1 MSQNLQ
7 LLEKHRQ
14 KVWLVF
20 AAALLL
26 FIYIIVFFV
35 LLLIYYIHEIPLRN
49 NIWIILI
56 YIGVSVPIFYSLLA
70 YISCRIMHKI
80 YKPIRRIIENLENFA
95 LNINHEF
102 KTSISEILSSL
113 ELATMTW
120 KYDTKVPESIISAK
134 RLNSILDGLA
144 RLIHFHDVSYR
155 KQKIDIIKI
164 LDTCVQDT
172 KESLRWKNISLQK
185 NYNESSKMISH
196 VDPDP
201 LVLCFSNILSN
212 AIRYSKENGI
222 IEIRITQNFF
232 EILDHGVGI
241 EQENL
246 EKIFTR
252 HFRENSHVGG
262 TGIGLS
268 LVRHICE
275 LYNWEIDITSEKDK
289 FTCLKIIF
297 A

>member
-1 MSQNLQ
+1 
-7 LLEKHRQ
+7 
-14 KVWLVF
+14 
-20 AAALLL
+20 
-26 FIYIIVFFV
+26 
-35 LLLIYYIHEIPLRN
+35 
-49 NIWIILI
+49 
-56 YIGVSVPIFYSLLA
+56 
-70 YISCRIMHKI
+70 
-80 YKPIRRIIENLENFA
+80 
-95 LNINHEF
+95 
-102 KTSISEILSSL
+102 
-113 ELATMTW
+113 
-120 KYDTKVPESIISAK
+120 
-134 RLNSILDGLA
+134 
-144 RLIHFHDVSYR
+144 
-155 KQKIDIIKI
+155 
-164 LDTCVQDT
+164 
-172 KESLRWKNISLQK
+172 
-185 NYNESSKMISH
+185 MISH